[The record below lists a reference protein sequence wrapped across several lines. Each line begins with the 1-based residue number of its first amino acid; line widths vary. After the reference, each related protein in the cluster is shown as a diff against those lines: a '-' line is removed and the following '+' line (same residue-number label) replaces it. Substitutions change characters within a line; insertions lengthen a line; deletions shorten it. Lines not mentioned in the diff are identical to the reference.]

1 MNDNMLNDLASKIKN
16 IVHDF
21 ELEYDLPIRVG
32 VSVEATRIVIET
44 QMAES
49 RPVSAMEAYDRPL
62 LDEPAQDTDQMIT
75 THDPLAEM
83 AETGRMN
90 TADVPARSWSD
101 ALPRLNES
109 AQDTDQMETPLTTSR
124 AGYQY
129 DDAPGQVFASPEEH
143 AAWQRQQNRRSRG

>member
-49 RPVSAMEAYDRPL
+49 RPVSAMKADDRPQM
-62 LDEPAQDTDQMIT
+62 DEP
-75 THDPLAEM
+75 
-83 AETGRMN
+83 
-90 TADVPARSWSD
+90 
-101 ALPRLNES
+101 

>member
-1 MNDNMLNDLASKIKN
+1 MNDNMLNDLQQKILN

-49 RPVSAMEAYDRPL
+49 RPVSAMKADDRPQM
-62 LDEPAQDTDQMIT
+62 DEPAQDTDQMIT
-75 THDPLAEM
+75 AHDPLAGM

-90 TADVPARSWSD
+90 TADVAAP
-101 ALPRLNES
+101 NES
-109 AQDTDQMETPLTTSR
+109 IYPTSDTVGGHDWSSRMEPTAYT
-124 AGYQY
+124 Y